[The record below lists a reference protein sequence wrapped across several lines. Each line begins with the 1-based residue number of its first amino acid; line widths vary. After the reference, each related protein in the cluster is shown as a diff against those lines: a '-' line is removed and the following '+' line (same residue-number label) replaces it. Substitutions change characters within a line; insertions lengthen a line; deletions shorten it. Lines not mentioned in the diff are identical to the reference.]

1 MKIEFST
8 KFNVGD
14 KLYYLRDMEIK
25 ETYIKGIK
33 LNLQYGDMGC
43 YPEHP
48 EIVYYIANSNRACIG
63 DEAVLEQY
71 FLSKGDIIKA
81 LAAQI

>member
-25 ETYIKGIK
+25 ETYIKGIR
-33 LNLQYGDMGC
+33 LNLRYGDMGC
-43 YPEHP
+43 FSEQPEL
-48 EIVYYIANSNRACIG
+48 VYYIDNSDRPCIG
-63 DEAVLEQY
+63 DGAVLQRY

-81 LAAQI
+81 LAEQI